1 MLFQRRLLTLLLRN
15 PSSVIWC
22 LAREMDTFVD
32 LRAHVVSNVLLCKN
46 LPDFQEFVLPLRLNT
61 PVTIQ

>member
-1 MLFQRRLLTLLLRN
+1 MRN

-22 LAREMDTFVD
+22 LAREMEAFVD

-61 PVTIQ
+61 PGTIQ